1 MDLTSIK
8 TIKEILKKQGIQ
20 PSKKLGQNFLINK
33 KVLFKIINSAD
44 IAKKDTILEI
54 GPGLGTLTLELAKK
68 AKKVITVEK
77 DPKMIEILKETL
89 KSFKNVKIIQGDIL
103 KYNFQFSISNLE
115 PLRFARCN
123 SFGIKQSIFNFQFS
137 KKYKIVANLPYYIVS
152 PVIRKFLE
160 SKYPPKE
167 MFLMVQKEVA
177 QRICAKPSKM
187 SILAVAVQF
196 YAEPKILFKVSKGS
210 FWPQPK
216 VDSAFLK
223 IKPFSNPKEVNP
235 DLFFK
240 IVKAGFSHPRKQ
252 LANNLSKELALSPP
266 NGLKLNKEQIKTL
279 LLDIGI
285 EPSIRAEALTIDD
298 WIKLTKALAR

>member
-20 PSKKLGQNFLINK
+20 PSKRLGQNFLINK
-33 KVLFKIINSAD
+33 KVLFKIISSAD
-44 IAKKDTILEI
+44 ITKKDIILEI
-54 GPGLGTLTLELAKK
+54 GPGLGTLTLEIAKK

-89 KSFKNVKIIQGDIL
+89 KNFKNVKIIQGDIL
-103 KYNFQFSISNLE
+103 KYNF
-115 PLRFARCN
+115 
-123 SFGIKQSIFNFQFS
+123 QSIFNFQFS

-177 QRICAKPSKM
+177 QRICAKPPKM

-196 YAEPKILFKVSKGS
+196 YAEPKILFKGSKGS

-223 IKPFSNPKEVNP
+223 IKPFSKPKEVNP

-252 LANNLSKELALSPP
+252 LANNLSKGLALSPP
-266 NGLKLNKEQIKTL
+266 NGLKLDKEQIKTL

-285 EPSIRAEALTIDD
+285 EPSIRAEVLTIDN
-298 WIKLTKALAR
+298 WIKLTKAFK

>member
-33 KVLFKIINSAD
+33 KVLFKTINSAD
-44 IAKKDTILEI
+44 ITKKDTILEI
-54 GPGLGTLTLELAKK
+54 GPGLGTLTLEIAKK
-68 AKKVITVEK
+68 AKKVIAVEK
-77 DPKMIEILKETL
+77 DPKMIEILKEIL

-103 KYNFQFSISNLE
+103 KYNLE

-123 SFGIKQSIFNFQFS
+123 SFGIKQFL

-177 QRICAKPSKM
+177 QRIRAKPPKM

-196 YAEPKILFKVSKGS
+196 YAEAKILFKVSKGS

-223 IKPFSNPKEVNP
+223 IKSFSKPKEVNP

-252 LANNLSKELALSPP
+252 LANNLSKEL
-266 NGLKLNKEQIKTL
+266 KLDKKETQEWLFKC
-279 LLDIGI
+279 GI
-285 EPSIRAEALTIDD
+285 EPSIRAEALTIDN
-298 WIKLTKALAR
+298 WIKLTKALK